1 MEGLVG
7 AEHVTEGWH
16 VAEALWHLRCRSEQ
30 RMAMTC
36 SKRKGRFCLFCGI
49 EGGSYEGDRVQL
61 IRLLRSCIAC
71 MRIE

>member
-16 VAEALWHLRCRSEQ
+16 VAEALCGRSEQ